1 MAIVSS
7 GPEQKHAIRAR
18 ARRVIGVFIV
28 GVLIVA
34 SMYMYNYVTTANRFA
49 IEKIELAGLSRVDP
63 ANLERLVDDLR
74 GQNILLAPLDA
85 VESRLESQP
94 RIASVECRRVLPN
107 RVVYNITEREPVA
120 LVYTDRFFEIDAAGM
135 VMPGDSY
142 TGLLDL
148 PTITGVAMD
157 DVRAGRLCDDPMV
170 RGALEAL
177 RVCRDLGAEFA
188 GNISEL
194 RATNTGISIRSLRDD
209 WVLLLGDGDYE
220 RRLRKFFLLREELV
234 RRQEPGKLID
244 LRFENQVVLRA
255 SSGL

>member
-1 MAIVSS
+1 
-7 GPEQKHAIRAR
+7 
-18 ARRVIGVFIV
+18 VIGVFIV

-49 IEKIELAGLSRVDP
+49 IEKVELAGLSRVDS
-63 ANLERLVDDLR
+63 ASLQRLVGDLR
-74 GQNILLAPLDA
+74 GQNILLAPLDV
-85 VESRLESQP
+85 VEARLEAHP

-107 RVVYNITEREPVA
+107 RVVYSITEREPVA

-135 VMPGDSY
+135 VMPGDGY

-148 PTITGVAMD
+148 PTITGVQRD
-157 DVRAGRLCDDPMV
+157 DVRAGRVCEDPMV

-194 RATNTGISIRSLRDD
+194 RATQSGISIRSLRDD
-209 WVLLLGDGDYE
+209 CVLLIGNGDYE
-220 RRLRKFFLLREELV
+220 RRLRKFFMLKDELARREET
-234 RRQEPGKLID
+234 GKLID
-244 LRFENQVVLRA
+244 LRFENQVVLR
-255 SSGL
+255 SGGL

>member
-1 MAIVSS
+1 LAIVSS

-34 SMYMYNYVTTANRFA
+34 SMYLYNYVTTANRFA
-49 IEKIELAGLSRVDP
+49 IEKIELAGLSRIDP
-63 ANLERLVDDLR
+63 NSLQRLVVDLK
-74 GQNILLAPLDA
+74 GQNILLAPLDE
-85 VESRLESQP
+85 VEARLESQP

-135 VMPGDSY
+135 VMPGDDY
-142 TGLLDL
+142 TGQLDL

-157 DVRAGRLCDDPMV
+157 DVRAGRLCQDPMV

-177 RVCRDLGAEFA
+177 RVCRDLGSEFA

-194 RATNTGISIRSLRDD
+194 RATSTGIAVRSLRDD
-209 WVLLLGDGDYE
+209 CVLLLGNGDYE
-220 RRLRKFFLLREELV
+220 RRLRKFFLLRGELA
-234 RRQEPGKLID
+234 RHDEPGHVID
-244 LRFENQVVLRA
+244 LRFDNQVVIR
-255 SSGL
+255 SGL